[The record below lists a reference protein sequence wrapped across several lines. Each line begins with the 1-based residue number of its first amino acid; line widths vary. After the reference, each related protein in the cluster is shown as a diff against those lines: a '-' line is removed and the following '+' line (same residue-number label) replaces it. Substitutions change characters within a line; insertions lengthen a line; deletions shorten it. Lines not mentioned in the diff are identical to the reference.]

1 MSKAERMTLVDADAL
16 ETRTC
21 IHCPNTVPEYECP
34 ICRERHAGMSYMQML
49 LLHSYGHPEQIRAF
63 VLIHKRTSEVSSRQF
78 HTMILDFV
86 VASCNPH
93 INGKK
98 LPNMPLSANGDIN
111 IETINNNTG
120 GLIGKLIAKLPFIG
134 G

>member
-1 MSKAERMTLVDADAL
+1 MTLVDADAL
-16 ETRTC
+16 ETRMC
-21 IHCPNTVPEYECP
+21 IHCPNTAPEYECP

-49 LLHSYGHPEQIRAF
+49 LLHSYGHPDQIRAF
-63 VLIHKRTSEVSSRQF
+63 VLIHNQTSKISSRKL
-78 HTMILDFV
+78 HTTILDFV

-120 GLIGKLIAKLPFIG
+120 GLIGKLKAKLPLIG
-134 G
+134 GW